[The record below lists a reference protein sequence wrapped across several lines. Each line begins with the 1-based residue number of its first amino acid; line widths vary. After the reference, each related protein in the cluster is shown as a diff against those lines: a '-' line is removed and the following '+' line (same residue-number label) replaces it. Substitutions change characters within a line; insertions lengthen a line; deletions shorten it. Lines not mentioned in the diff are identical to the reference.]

1 MATRILIV
9 DDNPQDRV
17 LARRALASEF
27 SDLSVIE
34 VRKQE
39 ELDTAL
45 AQGQFDVVVTDYQLR
60 WTDGLKV
67 LAAVRAVDAA
77 VPVVMFTNTGSEEVA
92 ASGLRMGLADYII
105 KSPAHFGRL
114 THGVRTALNN
124 ADVQRRERDLI
135 RREREALRIAE
146 QTNRMKDEF
155 LATVSHELRN
165 PLNAIRGWV
174 QILQTAHA
182 QDTVVRA
189 TRALGRNTEALA
201 RLIEDLVDESAI
213 NAGKL
218 RLRMEVVNFD
228 AAVTAAVDS
237 LRLGVTAKHLD
248 LAVTMAPDLPPV
260 AADPSRLQQVVV
272 NLLLNAIKFTPDG
285 GRIDV
290 DLKRVGSTIQM
301 TVSDTGLGIR
311 ADYLPLIFD
320 RFSQQDGST
329 TRGHDGLG
337 LGLSI
342 ARHIVEL
349 HRGTIHAA
357 SDGEGRGATFTVQL
371 PVAAALVAQD
381 RDSSGQKRLY
391 GVRVLVVDNDVEA
404 RDVLR
409 QILDDVGAVV
419 TTAASAAEA
428 FAMIRTDRPD
438 VLVCDIGMPV
448 EDGYSLIQ
456 RIRGDG
462 DSAIASLPAAALTAY
477 ASTHDRLRALEAG
490 FQFHLTKPVTIA
502 NLTGI
507 VGVLA
512 SRADWPIP
520 ETDANIR

>member
-17 LARRALASEF
+17 LARRALAAEF
-27 SDLSVIE
+27 SDLSVVE
-34 VRKQE
+34 VRNQT
-39 ELDTAL
+39 ELDAAL
-45 AQGQFDVVVTDYQLR
+45 ADGKFDVVVTDYQLR

-67 LAAVRAVDAA
+67 LAAVHGADATL
-77 VPVVMFTNTGSEEVA
+77 PVVMFTNTGSEEVA
-92 ASGLRMGLADYII
+92 ASGLRMGLADYIV

-114 THGVRTALNN
+114 AHGVRTALSN
-124 ADVQRRERDLI
+124 ADVKRRERDLI
-135 RREREALRIAE
+135 RRERDALRVAE
-146 QTNRMKDEF
+146 QTNRLKDEF

-174 QILQTAHA
+174 QVLQTSPDR
-182 QDTVVRA
+182 DTVIRA

-218 RLRMEVVNFD
+218 RLRMEVVDFD
-228 AAVTAAVDS
+228 AALTAAVDS
-237 LRLGVTAKHLD
+237 LRLAALGKRLD
-248 LAVTMAPDLPPV
+248 LAVTIAPDLPPV
-260 AADPSRLQQVVV
+260 AADPSRLQQVVA

-285 GRIDV
+285 GRIE
-290 DLKRVGSTIQM
+290 LGLNRAGSTIEL
-301 TVSDTGLGIR
+301 TISDTGQGIR
-311 ADYLPLIFD
+311 ADYLPHIFD
-320 RFSQQDGST
+320 RFSQQDGAT

-349 HRGTIHAA
+349 HGGTIQAA
-357 SDGEGRGATFTVQL
+357 SAGEGHGATFTVQL
-371 PVAAALVAQD
+371 PVAAALVAEE
-381 RDSSGQKRLY
+381 RDSSRYKRLH

-404 RDVLR
+404 RDILG
-409 QILDDVGAVV
+409 QILGDVGAVV

-428 FAMIRTDRPD
+428 FAIIRTARPD

-456 RIRGDG
+456 RIRS
-462 DSAIASLPAAALTAY
+462 DSDLTLASLPAAALTAY

-502 NLTGI
+502 SLTGT

-520 ETDANIR
+520 PTDPDVG

>member
-1 MATRILIV
+1 MGTRILIV

-17 LARRALASEF
+17 LARRALAAEF
-27 SDLSVIE
+27 TELSVIE
-34 VRKQE
+34 VRNQE
-39 ELDTAL
+39 ELDAAL
-45 AQGQFDVVVTDYQLR
+45 AEGNFDVVVTDYQLR

-67 LAAVRAVDAA
+67 LAAVHAMDAT

-92 ASGLRMGLADYII
+92 ASGLRMGLVDYII
-105 KSPAHFGRL
+105 KSPAHFARL
-114 THGVRTALNN
+114 AHSVRTALND
-124 ADVQRRERDLI
+124 AAIQRRERDLI
-135 RREREALRIAE
+135 QRERDALRIAE

-174 QILQTAHA
+174 QILQTPHD

-189 TRALGRNTEALA
+189 TRALARNTETLA
-201 RLIEDLVDESAI
+201 RLIEDLVDESAVSS
-213 NAGKL
+213 GKL
-218 RLRMEVVNFD
+218 RLRVEAVDFHAAIQAVVD
-228 AAVTAAVDS
+228 SLRAAVTAK
-237 LRLGVTAKHLD
+237 RLD
-248 LAVTMAPDLPPV
+248 LVVTVAPDLPPV
-260 AADPSRLQQVVV
+260 AADPSRLQQVVA

-285 GRIDV
+285 GRIEVRLARADSSV
-290 DLKRVGSTIQM
+290 QL
-301 TVSDTGLGIR
+301 TVSDTGQGIR

-320 RFSQQDGST
+320 RFSQQNGAT
-329 TRGHDGLG
+329 TRRHDGLG

-349 HRGTIHAA
+349 HGGTIQAA
-357 SDGEGRGATFTVQL
+357 SEGEGQGSTFTARL
-371 PVAAALVAQD
+371 PVAAAVVAQE
-381 RDSSGQKRLY
+381 RDSSRQKRLY
-391 GVRVLVVDNDVEA
+391 GVRVLIVDNDVEA
-404 RDVLR
+404 REVLK

-419 TTAASAAEA
+419 TTAGSAAEA
-428 FAMIRTDRPD
+428 FARIRADRPD

-448 EDGYSLIQ
+448 EDGYSLIR
-456 RIRGDG
+456 RIRASS

-512 SRADWPIP
+512 SRAEWPIP
-520 ETDANIR
+520 QTDSHLG